1 MRLLLWLISGIM
13 PHADR
18 PRWREEWRAELRHGG
33 WRMLPG
39 AIPDALTLRRIRRE
53 ERRALGKKAGIFH
66 AIDQDVRYGMR
77 TLVGSSRSFTIAVIG
92 SLAIGIG
99 ATTAA
104 FTMVNAALF
113 RPFAKIH
120 AQEELV
126 TVKIAP
132 RQRVWF
138 TTSWNDYEVLRN
150 GIPAFESF
158 SIAHQNTFAV
168 APGRGEEPRQVTGLV
183 VSGNYFDVLGVRPSL
198 GRFFVADDDDTPW
211 KQPAVVIS
219 HRFWQRRMAS
229 DPKVLQQTLNVNG
242 VDIPVIGVAPE
253 GFDGPFTSGE
263 LWITFAL
270 SDLVFRDDA
279 GRAIHARAAKP
290 FSTNLVARL
299 KPGSTIE
306 QAQAQAAG
314 LTAAL
319 YAANDRGERE
329 LFVRVEPL
337 RVADPSTYWLR
348 AVILMI
354 VPLIVLAIA
363 CVNAANLLLA
373 RATRQSRDWLVR
385 LALGGT
391 RWRLV
396 RQMLVESL
404 LLAGGGAVL
413 GLAIS
418 YWATRYLQ
426 QFAPISDIAIDANVL
441 TFVVAAAVATALVFG
456 LGPALSVTHAAVR
469 RAPEGARFL
478 RGPFGSRTRF
488 ALVVVQAALC
498 LGLLATGAQF
508 SKTLNSLWN
517 EGLPEPAQF
526 LVASL
531 DVDKLRYD
539 RARSEAFY
547 GDLLARVEE
556 LPGVRAAALSGRNVS
571 RMLNGLVESWG
582 VEVWIGGQPEH
593 PRDRSLL
600 TYTTGGFFDTMGLQI
615 VKGRTFT
622 RDEHQRPA
630 RVVVVNEAFAK
641 KLGGDALGRI
651 VQLRSKGSGDV
662 VTTADAMIVGIVD
675 APSSRPL
682 FSRLPNVFYPAPLKP
697 EPAIDLLLRVDG
709 DADSFAAAVR
719 TIVGGMDPRLPVGQ
733 IATGDDLRRR
743 RNAFDYAM
751 VQTVSLLGV
760 LALILAAAGLYGVVS
775 YMVTLRQKE
784 IGIRMALG
792 AERATVLRLV
802 LRQSVV
808 PVVLGCVLGA
818 AGAAAVGSLVRSRL
832 YGVSGM
838 DPVAFGL
845 AAALL
850 LLTMV
855 GASLAPARR
864 AAHVDPV
871 TVLRTE

>member
-1 MRLLLWLISGIM
+1 MRALLLRFLSLIV
-13 PHADR
+13 PVATR
-18 PRWREEWRAELRHGG
+18 ERWREEWGAELQHGG

-39 AIPDALTLRRIRRE
+39 AIPDALTLRSIRRE
-53 ERRALGKKAGIFH
+53 ENRAWGKKAGIFH

-77 TLVGSSRSFTIAVIG
+77 TLVGSRSFTIAVIG

-104 FTMVNAALF
+104 FTMVNAVLF
-113 RPFAKIH
+113 RPFPKIH
-120 AQEELV
+120 KQEELV

-168 APGRGEEPRQVTGLV
+168 APGRGEEPRQVSGLV
-183 VSGNYFDVLGVRPSL
+183 VSGNYFDVLGVRPAL
-198 GRFFVADDDDTPW
+198 GRFFVLDDDVTPW

-219 HRFWQRRMAS
+219 HRFWQRRMAG
-229 DPKVLQQTLNVNG
+229 DPAVLRQPLNVNG

-253 GFDGPFTSGE
+253 GFDGVFTTGE

-270 SDLVFRDDA
+270 SDLVFRNDA

-290 FSTNLVARL
+290 FSTNLVGRL
-299 KPGSTIE
+299 RPGATIE
-306 QAQAQAAG
+306 QAQAQADG
-314 LTAAL
+314 LAAAL
-319 YAANDRGERE
+319 YDADDRGERE

-337 RVADPSTYWLR
+337 RIADPSTYWLR

-354 VPLIVLAIA
+354 VPTIVLAIA
-363 CVNAANLLLA
+363 CVSAANLLLA

-404 LLAGGGAVL
+404 LLACGGAVL
-413 GLAIS
+413 GLAIT
-418 YWATRYLQ
+418 YWTTRYLQ
-426 QFAPISDIAIDANVL
+426 QFAPISGIAIDANVL

-456 LGPALSVTHAAVR
+456 LGPALSVTRTAVS

-478 RGPFGSRTRF
+478 RGPFGSRTRS

-508 SKTLNSLWN
+508 TKTLTSLWN
-517 EGLPEPAQF
+517 EGLPDPGQF
-526 LVASL
+526 LVVSL

-539 RARSEAFY
+539 RPRAEAFY
-547 GDLLARVEE
+547 ADLLTRVEQ
-556 LPGVRAAALSGRNVS
+556 LPGVRSAALSGRSAS
-571 RMLNGLVESWG
+571 RMLSGLVESWG

-600 TYTTGGFFDTMGLQI
+600 TYATGGFFDTMGLQI

-622 RDEHQRPA
+622 RDEQRRPP
-630 RVVVVNEAFAK
+630 RVVIVNEAFAK
-641 KLGGDALGRI
+641 KFGGDALGRV
-651 VQLRSKGSGDV
+651 VQLKFKGADESI
-662 VTTADAMIVGIVD
+662 TTADAMIVGIV
-675 APSSRPL
+675 AASGRAL
-682 FSRLPNVFYPAPLKP
+682 FSRLPNVFYPAPLKH
-697 EPAIDLLLRVDG
+697 EAAIDLLLRVDG

-719 TIVGGMDPRLPVGQ
+719 TIVAGMDARLPLGS
-733 IATGDDLRRR
+733 IATGEDLRRR
-743 RNAFDYAM
+743 RNAVDYTM
-751 VQTVSLLGV
+751 VHTVSALGV
-760 LALILAAAGLYGVVS
+760 VALILAAAGLYGVVS
-775 YMVTLRQKE
+775 YTVTLRQKE

-792 AERATVLRLV
+792 AERAGVLRLV
-802 LRQSVV
+802 VRQSIV
-808 PVVLGCVLGA
+808 PVVIGCVLGA
-818 AGAAAVGSLVRSRL
+818 AGAVAVGSLVRSRL
-832 YGVSGM
+832 YGVSAM
-838 DPVAFGL
+838 DPVAFGV

-850 LLTMV
+850 LVTMLA
-855 GASLAPARR
+855 ASLAPARR
-864 AAHVDPV
+864 AAQVDPV
-871 TVLRTE
+871 TVLRME